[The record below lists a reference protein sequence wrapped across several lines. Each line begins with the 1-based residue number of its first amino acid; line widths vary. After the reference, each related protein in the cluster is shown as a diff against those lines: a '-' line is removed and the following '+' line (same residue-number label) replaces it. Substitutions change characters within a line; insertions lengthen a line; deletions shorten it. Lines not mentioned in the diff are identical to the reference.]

1 MNKRNKKAIVIT
13 AVVMFIGILL
23 VLAGFFGNWFTG
35 LFKKGFDYKN
45 IKSEDLGQNIETDIF
60 VYYDD
65 IDLKDK
71 KLQVVGDINGDFAFI
86 LFDLSG
92 MSEKDKQLYFRN
104 MYKHITVQGRLRA
117 VDDAEFKEV
126 AESLYRL
133 YDPMFYQRERFKE
146 NGERVTLEEFRKV
159 MTDPVIHYCI
169 DVKTVGTFNWFP
181 FIPAGAV
188 LFLISFV
195 LEICFVF
202 KLKKKI
208 VLPVVYGLMILI
220 PSVLLFN
227 HIRTMMTVHKVSD
240 GLYTMKNLEC
250 TNTKGMMDSGAK
262 SVDELLGWILNRH
275 LYGAPNLFDKNNFG
289 FGCAAFAAVTADG
302 DHLLGRNFDYTET
315 DTILVH
321 SHPEGAYESIGIA
334 DLGVLGVG
342 QEASVNPDSPLGRLI
357 MIITPYMVVDGMNE
371 KGVGAGIL
379 QISIDETHQDN
390 GKPDLLIY
398 CAIRAILDNCASV
411 DEALKLLDTY
421 DIHSDL
427 ETTYH
432 LFITDRSGRYVV
444 VEWLDG
450 KMVTV
455 EHPCCTNSVI
465 APGKYYGKGET
476 DGRLSTIEKEL
487 GSKREVTEQE
497 AMAILEKVKN
507 KQLTEWSCVYNLDEL
522 TVSICL
528 DNDFSKVYTFKMKD
542 LG

>member
-45 IKSEDLGQNIETDIF
+45 IKPEDLGQNIETDIF

-126 AESLYRL
+126 AECLYRL

-227 HIRTMMTVHKVSD
+227 HIRTMMTVNKFLAV
-240 GLYTMKNLEC
+240 C
-250 TNTKGMMDSGAK
+250 T
-262 SVDELLGWILNRH
+262 
-275 LYGAPNLFDKNNFG
+275 
-289 FGCAAFAAVTADG
+289 
-302 DHLLGRNFDYTET
+302 
-315 DTILVH
+315 
-321 SHPEGAYESIGIA
+321 
-334 DLGVLGVG
+334 
-342 QEASVNPDSPLGRLI
+342 Q
-357 MIITPYMVVDGMNE
+357 
-371 KGVGAGIL
+371 
-379 QISIDETHQDN
+379 
-390 GKPDLLIY
+390 
-398 CAIRAILDNCASV
+398 
-411 DEALKLLDTY
+411 
-421 DIHSDL
+421 
-427 ETTYH
+427 
-432 LFITDRSGRYVV
+432 
-444 VEWLDG
+444 
-450 KMVTV
+450 
-455 EHPCCTNSVI
+455 
-465 APGKYYGKGET
+465 
-476 DGRLSTIEKEL
+476 
-487 GSKREVTEQE
+487 
-497 AMAILEKVKN
+497 
-507 KQLTEWSCVYNLDEL
+507 
-522 TVSICL
+522 
-528 DNDFSKVYTFKMKD
+528 
-542 LG
+542 